1 MKKSIKILSVFLAVL
16 TFFSVL
22 SAATP
27 VFAEDVNEY
36 VADKEYTEKLL
47 TEVVEN
53 DTEEKS
59 PIVEEVKEKRDEN
72 KKVYLREDGTYT
84 AVITKTPVHYE
95 KDGEWVDIVNSLK
108 TKGDVLTNTAG
119 NFNVEFPKEISEEN
133 EIEIENGKESIT
145 FSIVE
150 TEKSNG
156 KVKNNKKQKQ
166 DKNKASDEEIFNNDI
181 SRTVSEI
188 EYEDVL
194 KNTNLEYVVTPNGV
208 KENIIVE
215 NKESLKKS
223 YSFNITKG
231 KLKAEL
237 DKSNNLYFKN
247 SKGEVVFTIPAP
259 VMTDSNG
266 AVSYNIDVKVKNLK
280 KETIT
285 LTYTPDKKWL
295 NDKTRAYPVA
305 IDPVIIIESGKNDR
319 NIEDT
324 LICID
329 TTNPEVAD
337 SNGCNAF
344 LGMIGYARA
353 TEDNVTQTLKYDVL
367 VKLNMNAFA
376 GFKQPDTV
384 VTDVNFVT
392 TGAAMNGNILLKEI
406 SGEWD
411 STTITGADVY
421 PQLAGSDA
429 TPVIT
434 YNEKIVDY
442 YAGGDANTEELPEIL
457 CFNITD
463 VFQDW
468 LYEKKENNGFALT
481 TEENG
486 CSGMAMLGGYYQS
499 SKRTTY
505 YDSYC
510 TVDYIEASGYN
521 SNFEYLSQDVGRAGS
536 FYVNTFSRGLSGY
549 REDLALTGNIMPVSL
564 GFNYNSACL
573 NHLEWYEKTADACD
587 GEDYILYSPYGEK
600 WSPNYLRALMFSD
613 FAPQIFYFTETGSMA
628 VFNLKED
635 EEGNLTFEE
644 DQNGESGYELALI
657 NKDGDIDSENLV
669 VTTPSGE
676 TEYFDEFGLLTEIR
690 EAEPNQDGTYD
701 KITITYT
708 DYTTTEPDFAL
719 PKISTI
725 KDGANRT
732 YNFNYT
738 NDKLISV
745 TCKTASG
752 SEIKAGTT
760 DKSYMTT
767 YTYKGNNLETVS
779 YPTDNATTDPMQVTY
794 AYDDSDNLTN
804 VKNVDL
810 YNITYAYDS
819 SGKVT
824 KITEKANDTTTG
836 NEIVL
841 SAISN
846 RQTKIVD
853 KFAGTEIHQFGKN
866 GRINYIFDDKGNFYK
881 SSDCKNADENVSVYS
896 GWDIVPI
903 NFLRNGS
910 FERTL
915 FSKPT
920 GWTDTFKVETTDEN
934 NNACKVTG
942 TDTQTQSTTVSGS
955 KVYTFSLDAKDISED
970 SDSDNGFNIQIKA
983 GYPTLKTKTETLW
996 ISPTEDFERYS
1007 VTVVAPA
1014 EITVVRVYIGGDDTV
1029 GEFLIDNAQ
1038 LEAGYGTSKY
1048 NYIEN
1053 GNFIDGYSYWSGG
1066 KYEKY
1071 QDKDATFK
1079 GNLSLTETNSIN
1091 GVTKDALQYTKALPV
1106 YDHKDSETSYL
1117 GDSYS
1122 SATQTVEI
1130 NGEKD
1135 EIFSLGGW
1143 FKGEFTDGLLPENL
1157 KNNYGFEYEPVATR
1171 AAQIK
1176 ASYTY
1181 TDENGVTQNAD
1192 FAVDFLP
1199 GVENWQYAN
1208 DSFALKGD
1216 VESINVTVIAKNIP
1230 TTTYFTDISLVKDE
1244 ESFFVGDFETV
1255 IEESDIDTL
1264 PVETC
1269 NCNNCNNPECSC
1281 SCESESNCT
1290 CETCK
1295 IVSCVCEDCEDFE
1308 CPCRCLNEA
1317 NCTCVS
1323 CKRYTNKEII
1333 SSDGKTVT
1341 NEMYD
1346 GSKYMQSATVYSDN
1360 KDYVVSEKDD
1370 NNISASYTYDE
1381 TGAITSVTDG
1391 NNITTNYQN
1400 NAMGYLKL
1408 AQTNVSNL
1416 SDNESNISL
1425 RFGYNNDLL
1434 TTVSTNDVVYTYTY
1448 DEWSQIKSV
1457 SVDNQKLVEYN
1468 YGKNEY
1474 RSRIDSIEQLSD
1486 KDANTKY
1493 LLNYIYNEYDKVT
1506 QVIKT
1511 TLTNSSSN
1519 KIIYN
1524 YYYDNLGNL
1533 LAIDDS
1539 NTGRTIRYNDDGDV
1553 TIEATGKNDV
1563 IYKSYYNEDGELT
1576 EEIDGVTYTAKSYSA
1591 DDIDTEET
1599 GIEIGY
1605 NVTTG
1610 NTTELEA
1617 IVTSNNKTFGVQ
1629 TLTDWFGRT
1638 KTTTVMTKDPTDTE
1652 TETTDFVRIRS
1663 NRVFVG
1669 YDNNKTTNLIKN
1681 YANAIYSVT
1690 GSRTANFVYAYDAN
1704 GKITSRKTIS
1714 SLSSD
1719 LAEVNTY
1726 AYDEVGQLVREDKN
1740 TKNTWLYEYDANGNI
1755 TKRKTYNYTAASA
1768 IPTTLVSTDT
1778 FTYATGTWED
1788 RLVSYN
1794 GQSID
1799 YDDIGNP
1806 ITYLGASLTWRGREL
1821 ANYTKGT
1828 TSIDYSYDVDS
1839 MRYQKVVK
1847 TNGAETSRYN
1857 YVYADGQLILL
1868 SYTANGATQKA
1879 KFIYDSAG
1887 EVLGF
1892 IVNGTTQYLYVK
1904 NLQGDIVAIVNESG
1918 VPVVRY
1924 IYDAWGN
1931 VTITTDSG
1939 YENLVNLSPFAYRGY
1954 CYDNDI
1960 KMYYLQSRYY
1970 DPQICRFI
1978 NADSSEYLGATG
1990 TVLSCNLFAYCENDP
2005 VDYNDETGCAKNHG
2019 KYHYFF
2025 VYSRKGS
2032 DFKRQAKWMA
2042 NYAYKNKKVKF
2053 IYIEKVTD
2061 FIKEWN
2067 KLPSKRIIDVHLFL
2081 HGYRGSLCFKDGEL
2095 IYDKSLKSKN
2105 NHYFS
2110 ELKKI
2115 NPTGKV
2121 YLYSCNGGTNYSSNP
2136 KKTNSVAQQLAKKVD
2151 THVVRAAVDDS
2162 VNYFR
2167 WYAPTSCLPVLANNT
2182 GYWADFSYYKGEL
2195 SIEKIGEEWY
2205 L

>member
-16 TFFSVL
+16 TFFSIL

-119 NFNVEFPKEISEEN
+119 NYNVEFPKEISEEN
-133 EIEIENGKESIT
+133 EIKIENGKESIT

-188 EYEDVL
+188 EYEDIL
-194 KNTNLEYVVTPNGV
+194 ENTNLEYVVTPNGV

-259 VMTDSNG
+259 VMTDAKG
-266 AVSYNIDVKVKNLK
+266 EISYDIDVKVKNLK

-295 NDKTRAYPVA
+295 TDKDRAYPVA

-344 LGMIGYARA
+344 LGAIGYARA

-367 VKLNMNAFA
+367 VKLNINAFA

-411 STTITGADVY
+411 SKTITGADVY

-486 CSGMAMLGGYYQS
+486 CAGMAMLGGYYQS

-635 EEGNLTFEE
+635 EEGNITFEE

-708 DYTTTEPDFAL
+708 DYTTPEPDFAL

-794 AYDDSDNLTN
+794 AYDSSGNLKN
-804 VKNVDL
+804 AQNVDL
-810 YNITYAYDS
+810 YNITYSYDT

-896 GWDIVPI
+896 GWDIAPI

-910 FERTL
+910 FERTTL
-915 FSKPT
+915 SKPKV
-920 GWTDTFKVETTDEN
+920 WTNAFKVQTTDN
-934 NNACKVTG
+934 NNACIVTG

-970 SDSDNGFNIQIKA
+970 SDSNNGFNIQIKVL
-983 GYPTLKTKTETLW
+983 YSSTKTKTETLW

-1014 EITVVRVYIGGDDTV
+1014 EITLVRVYIGGDDTV

-1053 GNFIDGYSYWSGG
+1053 GNFMDGYSYWSGG
-1066 KYEKY
+1066 NYEKY

-1079 GNLSLTETNSIN
+1079 GNLSLTEIKSIN
-1091 GVTKDALQYTKALPV
+1091 GVTKDALQYTKTLPV
-1106 YDHKDSETSYL
+1106 YDHKDLETSYL

-1181 TDENGVTQNAD
+1181 TDENGESQNAD

-1244 ESFFVGDFETV
+1244 ESFFVGDFET
-1255 IEESDIDTL
+1255 ETEDTS
-1264 PVETC
+1264 PDSTC
-1269 NCNNCNNPECSC
+1269 VCKCADCYYGENCPCTGAVNNECQCPECLRK
-1281 SCESESNCT
+1281 
-1290 CETCK
+1290 ETSTK
-1295 IVSCVCEDCEDFE
+1295 DNFGNILSSKSTNGVQYIET
-1308 CPCRCLNEA
+1308 LA
-1317 NCTCVS
+1317 T
-1323 CKRYTNKEII
+1323 YT
-1333 SSDGKTVT
+1333 SDGNQLKSVTDENGNVTTYNYDDALSGVLKSITTPVGTGSDTTTTNYSYSASGNLITLSTTVNNSTSQQLKYIYDNDRLVGIETPNGKYEIDYDIWGQVKCVYLVTETKTPLV
-1341 NEMYD
+1341 
-1346 GSKYMQSATVYSDN
+1346 
-1360 KDYVVSEKDD
+1360 
-1370 NNISASYTYDE
+1370 SYTYNSE
-1381 TGAITSVTDG
+1381 ANRTQVKTIT
-1391 NNITTNYQN
+1391 
-1400 NAMGYLKL
+1400 
-1408 AQTNVSNL
+1408 
-1416 SDNESNISL
+1416 
-1425 RFGYNNDLL
+1425 YNQ
-1434 TTVSTNDVVYTYTY
+1434 DVYSY
-1448 DEWSQIKSV
+1448 
-1457 SVDNQKLVEYN
+1457 EYN
-1468 YGKNEY
+1468 ENGEVINIKLNGKN
-1474 RSRIDSIEQLSD
+1474 
-1486 KDANTKY
+1486 KH
-1493 LLNYIYNEYDKVT
+1493 
-1506 QVIKT
+1506 
-1511 TLTNSSSN
+1511 TLT
-1519 KIIYN
+1519 
-1524 YYYDNLGNL
+1524 YDNLGNL
-1533 LAIDDS
+1533 STITNTDGRMVKYTDNGTSIYTPSTQNESGYSLIYQSIINDDGEYIEENYGVTYKDVESEYDYDS
-1539 NTGRTIRYNDDGDV
+1539 NTGSSTS
-1553 TIEATGKNDV
+1553 T
-1563 IYKSYYNEDGELT
+1563 
-1576 EEIDGVTYTAKSYSA
+1576 
-1591 DDIDTEET
+1591 T
-1599 GIEIGY
+1599 GIEINDQY
-1605 NVTTG
+1605 RIT
-1610 NTTELEA
+1610 
-1617 IVTSNNKTFGVQ
+1617 Q
-1629 TLTDWFGRT
+1629 TAKTDWFGRKT
-1638 KTTTVMTKDPTDTE
+1638 SDSVSLHNITNEVVDDEGNVVTPAQTLSKIETEYSYPVASDGKTTTRLEK
-1652 TETTDFVRIRS
+1652 FI
-1663 NRVFVG
+1663 
-1669 YDNNKTTNLIKN
+1669 NKTYNGSSTSPTVFDGISYEYDKQNRIIAEKTLTSSGSKTDKYSYEYDKLGQLIRFNDAITNKSYTYSYDSNGNMLSKKEYN
-1681 YANAIYSVT
+1681 YTT
-1690 GSRTANFVYAYDAN
+1690 GQLGTATNTISYAYDSQW
-1704 GKITSRKTIS
+1704 KDK
-1714 SLSSD
+1714 
-1719 LAEVNTY
+1719 LA
-1726 AYDEVGQLVREDKN
+1726 
-1740 TKNTWLYEYDANGNI
+1740 
-1755 TKRKTYNYTAASA
+1755 
-1768 IPTTLVSTDT
+1768 
-1778 FTYATGTWED
+1778 
-1788 RLVSYN
+1788 SYN
-1794 GQSID
+1794 GQSIT
-1799 YDDIGNP
+1799 YDNIGNP
-1806 ITYLGASLTWRGREL
+1806 INYMGATLTWEGRNL
-1821 ANYTKGT
+1821 KSYTKDSVSINYEYDENGLRYRKT
-1828 TSIDYSYDVDS
+1828 LKDTSDNYELTENYIWNDGKLISIVVTNTDGVNMTYKYLYNDS
-1839 MRYQKVVK
+1839 DEPVGYIMF
-1847 TNGAETSRYN
+1847 E
-1857 YVYADGQLILL
+1857 ADGSIF
-1868 SYTANGATQKA
+1868 ANC
-1879 KFIYDSAG
+1879 Y
-1887 EVLGF
+1887 
-1892 IVNGTTQYLYVK
+1892 YLK
-1904 NLQGDIVAIVNESG
+1904 NMQGDITGIVNSSG
-1918 VPVVRY
+1918 SVLIRY
-1924 IYDAWGN
+1924 YYDAFGKR
-1931 VTITTDSG
+1931 TTDYCADDLLDRIVRMMYSLG
-1939 YENLVNLSPFAYRGY
+1939 NPFGYRGY
-1954 CYDNDI
+1954 CYDVDSGL
-1960 KMYYLQSRYY
+1960 YYLQSRYY
-1970 DPQICRFI
+1970 DFNTGRFI
-1978 NADSSEYLGATG
+1978 NADDTSYLNATG
-1990 TVLSCNLFAYCENDP
+1990 TVLGCNLFAYCENDP
-2005 VDYNDETGCAKNHG
+2005 VNCVDATGNEKNYIYNFAKDLEAIYGSYSIARNRNGTKYRVILGSGDFKKVAWVNFYYGERKNFYKSMGFDYFTETYYYTLTKEKQKAKRTLLDIG
-2019 KYHYFF
+2019 MELFLAWCTKSTYWLLGVAAGIGITQLLSGFLDIMVKKPGDYK
-2025 VYSRKGS
+2025 VYSIYAKIPNPSTKITGLY
-2032 DFKRQAKWMA
+2032 DQVVTVQVFK
-2042 NYAYKNKKVKF
+2042 
-2053 IYIEKVTD
+2053 
-2061 FIKEWN
+2061 
-2067 KLPSKRIIDVHLFL
+2067 
-2081 HGYRGSLCFKDGEL
+2081 
-2095 IYDKSLKSKN
+2095 KSKG
-2105 NHYFS
+2105 
-2110 ELKKI
+2110 KWKQQKI
-2115 NPTGKV
+2115 YTTILFNVG
-2121 YLYSCNGGTNYSSNP
+2121 
-2136 KKTNSVAQQLAKKVD
+2136 D
-2151 THVVRAAVDDS
+2151 
-2162 VNYFR
+2162 
-2167 WYAPTSCLPVLANNT
+2167 
-2182 GYWADFSYYKGEL
+2182 
-2195 SIEKIGEEWY
+2195 
-2205 L
+2205 

>member
-59 PIVEEVKEKRDEN
+59 PIVEEVKEKRGAN

-95 KDGEWVDIVNSLK
+95 KDGKWVDIVNSLK

-119 NFNVEFPKEISEEN
+119 NYNVEFPKEISEEN
-133 EIEIENGKESIT
+133 EIKIENGKESIT
-145 FSIVE
+145 FSMVE

-166 DKNKASDEEIFNNDI
+166 DKNKVSDEEIFNNDV

-188 EYEDVL
+188 EYEDIL
-194 KNTNLEYVVTPNGV
+194 ENTNLEYVVTPNGV

-259 VMTDSNG
+259 VMTDAKG
-266 AVSYNIDVKVKNLK
+266 EISYDIDVKVKNLK

-295 NDKTRAYPVA
+295 TDKDRAYPVA
-305 IDPVIIIESGKNDR
+305 IDPVIIIESGENDR

-429 TPVIT
+429 TPIIT

-564 GFNYNSACL
+564 GFNYNGACL

-635 EEGNLTFEE
+635 EEGNITFEE

-794 AYDDSDNLTN
+794 AYDDSGNLTN

-810 YNITYAYDS
+810 YNITYAYDT

-881 SSDCKNADENVSVYS
+881 SSDCKNADEKVSVYS
-896 GWDIVPI
+896 GWDITPTNI
-903 NFLRNGS
+903 LRNGS
-910 FERTL
+910 FERTSL
-915 FSKPT
+915 SKPT
-920 GWTDTFKVETTDEN
+920 GWTNTFKVQATDEN
-934 NNACKVTG
+934 NYACKVTG
-942 TDTQTQSTTVSGS
+942 TDTQTQSATVSGS
-955 KVYTFSLDAKDISED
+955 KVYTFSIDAKDISED

-1014 EITVVRVYIGGDDTV
+1014 EITLVRVYIGGDDTV
-1029 GEFLIDNAQ
+1029 GEFLVDNAQ
-1038 LEAGYGTSKY
+1038 LEAGYGTAKY

-1053 GNFIDGYSYWSGG
+1053 GNFMYELTYWNGG

-1071 QDKDATFK
+1071 PDKDATFK
-1079 GNLSLTETNSIN
+1079 GNLSLTETDSIN
-1091 GVTKDALQYTKALPV
+1091 GVTKDVLQYTKALPV

-1181 TDENGVTQNAD
+1181 IDENGESQNAD

-1244 ESFFVGDFETV
+1244 DSFFIGDFELESEIEYPTLSDSPAV
-1255 IEESDIDTL
+1255 IS
-1264 PVETC
+1264 
-1269 NCNNCNNPECSC
+1269 NCSC
-1281 SCESESNCT
+1281 TNCEKTNCG
-1290 CETCK
+1290 
-1295 IVSCVCEDCEDFE
+1295 CVCTSENVCE
-1308 CPCRCLNEA
+1308 
-1317 NCTCVS
+1317 CVL
-1323 CKRYTNKEII
+1323 CKRGTEKTTDENANTVSTVRNDGNSTISTEMIYSDDGNYLESAKYDGSVISTFSQNQQYSTTSPLQVSVNGQTSNYTYNAGEHLK
-1333 SSDGKTVT
+1333 SVTKTVT
-1341 NEMYD
+1341 GLSSGTQMKVEYD
-1346 GSKYMQSATVYSDN
+1346 YINDRIVKVNHNNYAYNFEYDSWGNITHEKVNNQTIVNYIYGTNQYNKQLQKEVYENGQEIYYNYDSNGNVNKIKYNGDTDWRFTY
-1360 KDYVVSEKDD
+1360 DYTNSLETTIQDKVLNLTKKISLNNYKITDSN
-1370 NNISASYTYDE
+1370 NNIIYSKTDTEEIYNNATYNSTKSEDVYNETLGTTLQKFTVSGISNSTKAIDISKLVDWFDRDSENTVTISKSGSTVSLERNYEYKPGQDSNATTEYIEKVSNIIKKNGTANSTYTLKYTYD
-1381 TGAITSVTDG
+1381 SNG
-1391 NNITTNYQN
+1391 NIKT
-1400 NAMGYLKL
+1400 
-1408 AQTNVSNL
+1408 VSNC
-1416 SDNESNISL
+1416 SN
-1425 RFGYNNDLL
+1425 
-1434 TTVSTNDVVYTYTY
+1434 
-1448 DEWSQIKSV
+1448 
-1457 SVDNQKLVEYN
+1457 
-1468 YGKNEY
+1468 
-1474 RSRIDSIEQLSD
+1474 
-1486 KDANTKY
+1486 
-1493 LLNYIYNEYDKVT
+1493 
-1506 QVIKT
+1506 
-1511 TLTNSSSN
+1511 
-1519 KIIYN
+1519 
-1524 YYYDNLGNL
+1524 
-1533 LAIDDS
+1533 
-1539 NTGRTIRYNDDGDV
+1539 
-1553 TIEATGKNDV
+1553 
-1563 IYKSYYNEDGELT
+1563 
-1576 EEIDGVTYTAKSYSA
+1576 
-1591 DDIDTEET
+1591 
-1599 GIEIGY
+1599 
-1605 NVTTG
+1605 
-1610 NTTELEA
+1610 NTTALQYE
-1617 IVTSNNKTFGVQ
+1617 
-1629 TLTDWFGRT
+1629 
-1638 KTTTVMTKDPTDTE
+1638 
-1652 TETTDFVRIRS
+1652 
-1663 NRVFVG
+1663 
-1669 YDNNKTTNLIKN
+1669 Y
-1681 YANAIYSVT
+1681 Y
-1690 GSRTANFVYAYDAN
+1690 
-1704 GKITSRKTIS
+1704 
-1714 SLSSD
+1714 
-1719 LAEVNTY
+1719 
-1726 AYDEVGQLVREDKN
+1726 YDEVGQLVRVDDYIN
-1740 TKNTWLYEYDANGNI
+1740 NITAVYQYDIGGNIVSTKNYNRATYSSVSTPTSQDIYSYDSSWKDKLTSVNGKTLTYDIIGNLLTYNGKTHAWIAGRKLATFTNDNCSISFTYDENGLRSQKSVTQNGKTKTYKYTWMNDKLIGQSDGINTLRFIYDENDEVVGFVNNDSNIYLYMKNVLGDIISIVDENGLAVVNYEYDAWGKLISI
-1755 TKRKTYNYTAASA
+1755 TGSLAGT
-1768 IPTTLVSTDT
+1768 IGTL
-1778 FTYATGTWED
+1778 
-1788 RLVSYN
+1788 
-1794 GQSID
+1794 
-1799 YDDIGNP
+1799 NP
-1806 ITYLGASLTWRGREL
+1806 IRYR
-1821 ANYTKGT
+1821 
-1828 TSIDYSYDVDS
+1828 SYYYDTES
-1839 MRYQKVVK
+1839 
-1847 TNGAETSRYN
+1847 
-1857 YVYADGQLILL
+1857 
-1868 SYTANGATQKA
+1868 SY
-1879 KFIYDSAG
+1879 
-1887 EVLGF
+1887 
-1892 IVNGTTQYLYVK
+1892 
-1904 NLQGDIVAIVNESG
+1904 
-1918 VPVVRY
+1918 
-1924 IYDAWGN
+1924 
-1931 VTITTDSG
+1931 
-1939 YENLVNLSPFAYRGY
+1939 
-1954 CYDNDI
+1954 
-1960 KMYYLQSRYY
+1960 YYLNSRYY
-1970 DPQICRFI
+1970 DPELKRFI
-1978 NADSSEYLGATG
+1978 NADKLKSLYSPKSTYLYADS
-1990 TVLSCNLFAYCENDP
+1990 VNAFAYCANSP
-2005 VDYNDETGCAKNHG
+2005 IRMVDYSGEKESTNFASYFINALVFSIELVCYYKKHIQVISDGSLVSFKAKNLDKNIYYKSKKGVLQILLVNPLGSRMFSNFIYDFYLCLGEKVFDAIAILALDEFYKRFPKAHK
-2019 KYHYFF
+2019 KYYGDTPKREFLFSESCVSKEIKDHVFGYWYAVDKHSEVRVVTLLMNAYGLGDKRKLEQRCKTIDIAEQDAADGIDRTIFEY
-2025 VYSRKGS
+2025 YSGI
-2032 DFKRQAKWMA
+2032 
-2042 NYAYKNKKVKF
+2042 NEIYKNTYADPYYMGNGIRVYQNVRNEWKVNPIHKF
-2053 IYIEKVTD
+2053 MY
-2061 FIKEWN
+2061 
-2067 KLPSKRIIDVHLFL
+2067 
-2081 HGYRGSLCFKDGEL
+2081 
-2095 IYDKSLKSKN
+2095 
-2105 NHYFS
+2105 
-2110 ELKKI
+2110 
-2115 NPTGKV
+2115 
-2121 YLYSCNGGTNYSSNP
+2121 
-2136 KKTNSVAQQLAKKVD
+2136 KT
-2151 THVVRAAVDDS
+2151 
-2162 VNYFR
+2162 
-2167 WYAPTSCLPVLANNT
+2167 
-2182 GYWADFSYYKGEL
+2182 
-2195 SIEKIGEEWY
+2195 
-2205 L
+2205 